1 MENEQEVLDHTR
13 FDLQVIA
20 SWIRAGSRVLD
31 LGCGTGDLLYNLRER
46 KQVQGTG
53 IELSEDKVAHC
64 IGLGLTVVQG
74 DFMEEVHDYP
84 DLSFD
89 YVILS
94 QTLQQVLDPQQLI
107 PELLRVGKRV
117 IVSFPNFGHW
127 LIRLQIVFTGHAPVT
142 DQLPYAWYN
151 TPNIRVI
158 TISDFKRFLRKTGV
172 RLAREVAINTH
183 HHDRD
188 GHIIKYFTNFRA
200 TYGIMMLERPDKPSG
215 EQNGKITVHG

>member
-1 MENEQEVLDHTR
+1 MNAVTERPDNTR

-20 SWIRAGSRVLD
+20 SWITPGARVLD
-31 LGCGTGDLLYNLRER
+31 LGCGNGDLLDHLKRE
-46 KQVQGTG
+46 KQVHGTG
-53 IELSEDKVAHC
+53 IELSESKVARC
-64 IGLGLTVVQG
+64 IERGLTVLQG
-74 DFMEEVHDYP
+74 DFQEEVHDYP

-94 QTLQQVLDPQQLI
+94 QTLQQILEPKVLL

-127 LIRLQIVFTGHAPVT
+127 LVRIQVLFTGHAPVT
-142 DQLPYAWYN
+142 DQLPYEWYD

-158 TISDFKRFLRKTGV
+158 TISDFKRFLRMTGV

-183 HHDRD
+183 HHDRE
-188 GHIIKYFTNFRA
+188 GHIVTYLTNLRA
-200 TYGIMMLERPDKPSG
+200 TYGIMMLERPA
-215 EQNGKITVHG
+215 

>member
-1 MENEQEVLDHTR
+1 MNAETARPDNTR

-20 SWIRAGSRVLD
+20 SWITPGARVLD
-31 LGCGTGDLLYNLRER
+31 LGCGNGDLLDHLKRE
-46 KQVQGTG
+46 KQVHGTG
-53 IELSEDKVAHC
+53 IELSESKVARC
-64 IGLGLTVVQG
+64 IERGLTVLQG
-74 DFMEEVHDYP
+74 DFQEEVHDYP

-94 QTLQQVLDPQQLI
+94 QTLQQILEPKVLL

-127 LIRLQIVFTGHAPVT
+127 LVRMQVLFTGHAPVT
-142 DQLPYAWYN
+142 DQLPYEWYD

-158 TISDFKRFLRKTGV
+158 TINDFKRFLRMTGV

-183 HHDRD
+183 HHDRE
-188 GHIIKYFTNFRA
+188 GHIVTYLTNLRA
-200 TYGIMMLERPDKPSG
+200 TYGIMMLERPA
-215 EQNGKITVHG
+215 

>member
-1 MENEQEVLDHTR
+1 MNTEHVLPENTR

-20 SWIRAGSRVLD
+20 SWIHPGSRVLD
-31 LGCGTGDLLYNLRER
+31 LGCGNGDLLHYLQNR
-46 KQVQGTG
+46 KQVKGTG
-53 IELSEDKVAHC
+53 IELSEDKAARS
-64 IGLGLTVVQG
+64 IGRGLTVLQG
-74 DFMEEVHDYP
+74 DFLEEVHDYP

-94 QTLQQVLDPQQLI
+94 QTLQQVMEPEKLL
-107 PELLRVGKRV
+107 PELLRVGRKV

-127 LIRLQIVFTGHAPVT
+127 LIRLQILFTGHAPVT
-142 DQLPYAWYN
+142 DQLPFEWYN

-183 HHDRD
+183 HHDRE
-188 GHIIKYFTNFRA
+188 GHIVKYFTNLRA
-200 TYGIMMLERPDKPSG
+200 TYGIMMLERR
-215 EQNGKITVHG
+215 

>member
-1 MENEQEVLDHTR
+1 MNAEPERPDNTR

-20 SWIRAGSRVLD
+20 SWITPGARVLD
-31 LGCGTGDLLYNLRER
+31 LGCGNGDLLDHLKRE
-46 KQVQGTG
+46 KQVHGTG
-53 IELSEDKVAHC
+53 IELSESKVARC
-64 IGLGLTVVQG
+64 IERGLTVLQG
-74 DFMEEVHDYP
+74 DFQEEVHDYP

-94 QTLQQVLDPQQLI
+94 QTLQQILEPKVLL

-127 LIRLQIVFTGHAPVT
+127 LVRIQVLFTGHAPVT
-142 DQLPYAWYN
+142 DQLPYEWYD

-158 TISDFKRFLRKTGV
+158 TINDFKRFLRMTGV

-183 HHDRD
+183 HHDRE
-188 GHIIKYFTNFRA
+188 GHIVTYLTNLRA
-200 TYGIMMLERPDKPSG
+200 TYGIMMLERPA
-215 EQNGKITVHG
+215 

>member
-1 MENEQEVLDHTR
+1 MNAEPGRPDNTR

-20 SWIRAGSRVLD
+20 SWITPGARVLD
-31 LGCGTGDLLYNLRER
+31 LGCGNGDLLDQLKRD
-46 KQVQGTG
+46 KQVHGTG
-53 IELSEDKVAHC
+53 IELSESKVARC
-64 IGLGLTVVQG
+64 IERGLTVLQG
-74 DFMEEVHDYP
+74 DFQEEVHDYP

-94 QTLQQVLDPQQLI
+94 QTLQQILEPKVLL

-127 LIRLQIVFTGHAPVT
+127 LVRIQVLFTGHAPVT
-142 DQLPYAWYN
+142 DQLPYEWYD

-158 TISDFKRFLRKTGV
+158 TINDFKRFLRMTGV

-183 HHDRD
+183 HHDRE
-188 GHIIKYFTNFRA
+188 GHIVTYLTNLRA
-200 TYGIMMLERPDKPSG
+200 TYGIMMLERPA
-215 EQNGKITVHG
+215 